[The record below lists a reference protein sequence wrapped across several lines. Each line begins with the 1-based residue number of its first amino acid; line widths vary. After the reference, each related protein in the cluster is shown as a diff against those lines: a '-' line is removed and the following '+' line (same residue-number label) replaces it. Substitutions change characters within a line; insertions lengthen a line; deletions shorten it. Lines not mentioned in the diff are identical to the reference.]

1 MNPTDEQLR
10 QRSAEEQFMQRLLQ
24 LGLLE
29 KITPPLSPEQYPKDR
44 KPVVLEGQPL
54 SEFLIEER
62 R

>member
-1 MNPTDEQLR
+1 MNLTEEQLQ
-10 QRSAEEQFMQRLLQ
+10 QRKTEEQFLQRLLE

-29 KITPPLSPEQYPKDR
+29 KITPPLPPDQYPKDR
-44 KPVVLEGQPL
+44 NPVVLEGQPL